1 MTMLQNRATPNL
13 PPPPKEYDQQ
23 QMQALVNVIRL
34 FFDQLNAEQVLTLS
48 GLIIHTSTLPTQ
60 ASLANLRSGTVYV
73 DTSAGNVLK
82 IKP

>member
-13 PPPPKEYDQQ
+13 PLPPKNYDQL
-23 QMQALVNVIRL
+23 QMQQLVNVIRL
-34 FFDQLNAEQVLTLS
+34 FFDQINAEQVLTLA
-48 GLIIHTSTLPTQ
+48 GIIFSLNTLPTQ
-60 ASLANLRSGTVYV
+60 ANIASLRSGTVYV